1 MASWVRN
8 GWYAAMWAQDLKP
21 GVLARRTILGEE
33 IVLWRTEDGSVAALQ
48 DQCSHRFAPLHMGRL
63 CENGR
68 TLQCSYH
75 GLEFDGAGQ
84 CTRNPHGD
92 GHIPSGMRV
101 RSFTA
106 VEKHTVIWVWPGERE
121 ADLSRIPDY
130 SLLDHADPSATSA
143 RDYLEMDVDYRLVV
157 DNLLDLSH
165 VSFLHDGI
173 LGNEQTVAAQIDVQ
187 EQGESLTVSRYMP
200 DVPPP
205 GLFDMLFRR
214 DGRPVDLWAAMRW
227 TAPCSLLND
236 AGVKAVGDAREQG
249 TGIFGVHLL
258 TPQTE
263 RSTLHHFAAVRQNPL
278 PFPEAEKEA
287 IGRKLTELR
296 RYAFAEQ
303 DEPMIRAQQ
312 RAIDRAASP
321 LTPRLLSIDVGPV
334 RYRRILD
341 RLIEQETADAAC
353 RS

>member
-1 MASWVRN
+1 MASWLRN
-8 GWYAAMWAQDLKP
+8 GWYAAMWAQDLPP
-21 GVLARRTILGEE
+21 GLLARRTIVGEE
-33 IVLWRTEDGSVAALQ
+33 MVLWRTDDGGIAALR
-48 DQCSHRFAPLHMGRL
+48 DQCPHRFAPLHMGRL
-63 CENGR
+63 DEDGR
-68 TLQCSYH
+68 TVHCAYH
-75 GLEFDGAGQ
+75 GLAFDRSGR
-84 CTRNPHGD
+84 CKHNPHGD
-92 GHIPSGMRV
+92 GKVPASLRV

-106 VEKHTVIWVWPGERE
+106 VEKHTIIWVWPGEQP
-121 ADLSRIPDY
+121 ADPARIPDY
-130 SLLDHADPSATSA
+130 SLLDDAEPGTVSA
-143 RDYLEMDVDYRLVV
+143 RDHLEMDVDYRLVI

-165 VSFLHDGI
+165 VSFLHEGI
-173 LGNEQTVAAQIDVQ
+173 LGNAQTVAAQIDVR

-214 DGRPVDLWAAMRW
+214 DGQAVDLWAAMRW

-236 AGVKAVGDAREQG
+236 AGVKAVGEAREQG

-263 RSTLHHFAAVRQNPL
+263 RSTLYHFAAVRQNPL

-287 IGRKLTELR
+287 IGRKLGELR

-312 RAIDRAASP
+312 RAIDRAPSP
-321 LTPRLLSIDVGPV
+321 LKPTLLSIDVGPV
-334 RYRRILD
+334 RYRRVLD
-341 RLIEQETADAAC
+341 RLIQQEGAAPAGA
-353 RS
+353 